1 MFNFTCIIS
10 NFRTALSVCHHWKQ
24 VWLWNNFMVS
34 KLLLYR
40 ITCSVRFFTQQSIDK
55 IITRWNADPEKQRIV
70 NTDILIFFV
79 VRELGKLRSHIELNC
94 KKLTAEEM
102 EWIETTANEIIRRN
116 TPVNV
121 HIYPDATSAKQENV
135 SLQILRKTVLFGPWA
150 SKQQVCHLQ

>member
-1 MFNFTCIIS
+1 
-10 NFRTALSVCHHWKQ
+10 
-24 VWLWNNFMVS
+24 MVS

-55 IITRWNADPEKQRIV
+55 IITRWNADPEKHRIV

-79 VRELGKLRSHIELNC
+79 IRELGKLHSHIELNC

-135 SLQILRKTVLFGPWA
+135 SLQIL
-150 SKQQVCHLQ
+150 